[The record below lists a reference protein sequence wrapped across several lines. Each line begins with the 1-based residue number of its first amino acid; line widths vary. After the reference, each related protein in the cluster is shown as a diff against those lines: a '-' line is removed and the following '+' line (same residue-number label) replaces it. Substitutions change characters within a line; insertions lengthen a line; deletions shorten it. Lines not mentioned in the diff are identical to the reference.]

1 MIQKTLLKR
10 WNKSYN
16 KIDTMQVLWVFIG
29 GGLGSVLR
37 FLISKISWLSNASI
51 WATFAANLL
60 ASILLGFLFAKNLE
74 GLLSARQRLLLMTG
88 FCGGFSTFSTF
99 SLDNYKLL
107 EVSDWWSLSWNII
120 GSVLV
125 CLLGLFLGIKLAN

>member
-1 MIQKTLLKR
+1 
-10 WNKSYN
+10 
-16 KIDTMQVLWVFIG
+16 MQVLWGFIG

-37 FLISKISWLSNASI
+37 FLISKISWLAQASI